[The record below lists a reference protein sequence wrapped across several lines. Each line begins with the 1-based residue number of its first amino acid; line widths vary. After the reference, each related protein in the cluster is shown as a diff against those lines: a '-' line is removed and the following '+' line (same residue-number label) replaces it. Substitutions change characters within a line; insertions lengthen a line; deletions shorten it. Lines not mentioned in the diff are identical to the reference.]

1 MVSWTGDH
9 QRHGMTYN
17 QDFHFDV
24 SMSGVLGVGN
34 NITKWSQQE
43 ITLAAHKIN
52 TYKEIRNTVQNGDLF
67 RLISPFESDKS
78 VLQYVHKNKSETVVF
93 CYQLEQRLK
102 GSNTFPFRTEIIK
115 LKGLKSNV
123 YYTLEGTN
131 QKFMGNTLM
140 EQGLAFPLN
149 KAYSSAILIFK
160 E

>member
-1 MVSWTGDH
+1 
-9 QRHGMTYN
+9 
-17 QDFHFDV
+17 
-24 SMSGVLGVGN
+24 
-34 NITKWSQQE
+34 
-43 ITLAAHKIN
+43 
-52 TYKEIRNTVQNGDLF
+52 
-67 RLISPFESDKS
+67 